1 MTIETALFLGRFLQ
15 NPRRVGAVAPS
26 SSRLAWRATV
36 PVPDTGHP
44 VVVELGPG
52 TGAFTELIQRRLG
65 GRGCHL
71 ALEVDPVFTALL
83 RRRFPM
89 VDVVAAAAEDLPDVL
104 AAYGL
109 PPADVVVSGLPWTVL
124 PAALVDRTMA
134 AIVAGMAPHGA
145 FTTFAYLHASW
156 TSPARRLRNRLTGV
170 FEEVVAG
177 RTVWANLPPA
187 LVYHARRPRH
197 QSAGARHGRNCSSTS
212 PSR

>member
-1 MTIETALFLGRFLQ
+1 MTTETALFLNRFLQ

-26 SSRLAWRATV
+26 SSRLAWRATA

-65 GRGCHL
+65 GRGNHL

-83 RRRFPM
+83 ERRFPL
-89 VDVVAAAAEDLPDVL
+89 VDVVAAAADELPDVL
-104 AAYGL
+104 ATYGL

-187 LVYHARRPRH
+187 LVYHARRPRR
-197 QSAGARHGRNCSSTS
+197 QSAGSRRGRNCSSTS